1 MGADL
6 QLGSVRRRANGPEL
20 RAPARYLIFFG
31 SQTWAFF
38 LTTAPQSLQR
48 YRPFFG
54 LLED

>member
-6 QLGSVRRRANGPEL
+6 QLGPVRRRANGPEL